1 MLKKQCCL
9 LHTVLHKTNHDRHEM
24 FPFGQIHNLIE
35 HGNLDIQVS

>member
-1 MLKKQCCL
+1 MLEKKTML
-9 LHTVLHKTNHDRHEM
+9 PLTVLHKTNHDRHEM